1 MRVSIHGRFNLWYT
15 AKKPSKGILII
26 SAIEVFFTSFGG
38 QRVSTGGATFLIKR
52 RCFISSYA

>member
-26 SAIEVFFTSFGG
+26 SAIEFFLLVLVGN
-38 QRVSTGGATFLIKR
+38 V
-52 RCFISSYA
+52 